1 MWRWKAGVLQTSRQG
16 GREAELYICK
26 IFIWSIEISVSNIM
40 CGSKFELKL
49 NDVRFVGHPVL
60 LELDIPMRV
69 IRKTTITMFHVMF
82 ALMAV
87 GNYSIVACYHGL
99 RYRLC

>member
-1 MWRWKAGVLQTSRQG
+1 
-16 GREAELYICK
+16 
-26 IFIWSIEISVSNIM
+26 M
-40 CGSKFELKL
+40 CGARFELKL

-60 LELDIPMRV
+60 LELDIPTRV
-69 IRKTTITMFHVMF
+69 IRKTTITMFHVVF

-99 RYRLC
+99 SHRLGLN

>member
-1 MWRWKAGVLQTSRQG
+1 MWRWKAGVLQAGRKG
-16 GREAELYICK
+16 GRISYFK

-60 LELDIPMRV
+60 LELD
-69 IRKTTITMFHVMF
+69 T
-82 ALMAV
+82 
-87 GNYSIVACYHGL
+87 SCESE
-99 RYRLC
+99 